1 MERTAEFLKVDYDWM
16 DEVAELAMPV
26 LLVYA
31 DADSIVPTH
40 IADVYAALGGGLH
53 DATWDGSQRS
63 TNQLAI
69 LPGTTHYDIG
79 YSPALVPLMLP
90 FLAAS

>member
-16 DEVAELAMPV
+16 DDVAELAMPV

-53 DATWDGSQRS
+53 DATWDGSQRPV
-63 TNQLAI
+63 NQLAV
-69 LPGTTHYDIG
+69 LPGTTHYDIAL
-79 YSPALVPLMLP
+79 SPALVPLVLP
-90 FLAAS
+90 FLSAA